1 MDVWIGVLAFVLF
14 LGFITAFFVCVGTV
28 KRQSGIIVKSRIR
41 RKTGSTEIIYANIAL
56 VVFVVLVYFKIYTF
70 VPAVLAF
77 VAFII
82 ASTRVKSGITE
93 EGAIVGTAFLEW
105 EDMKSYKLVNEK
117 DDSNIIILKIRANR
131 KQYVLVCDRRDKGKI
146 REIFDKKK
154 VAHTQTIDNL

>member
-14 LGFITAFFVCVGTV
+14 LGFITAFFVCVSAV
-28 KRQSGIIVKSRIR
+28 KRQPGILVKSRIR
-41 RKTGSTEIIYANIAL
+41 RKTGNTEIIYANIAL
-56 VVFVVLVYFKIYTF
+56 VIMVVLVYFKLYTF

-82 ASTRVKSGITE
+82 ASTRVKSGITD
-93 EGAIVGTAFLEW
+93 EGAMVGTTFLEW

-131 KQYVLVCDRRDKGKI
+131 KQYVLVCDRKDKRRI
-146 REIFDKKK
+146 AEIFDGKK
-154 VAHTQTIDNL
+154 VAHTKTVDNM

>member
-41 RKTGSTEIIYANIAL
+41 RKTGNTEIIYANVAL
-56 VVFVVLVYFKIYTF
+56 VILVVLVYFKLYTF

-82 ASTRVKSGITE
+82 ASNRVKCGITD

-117 DDSNIIILKIRANR
+117 DDSNVIILKIRANR

-146 REIFDKKK
+146 KEIFDNKGIE
-154 VAHTQTIDNL
+154 HTRTIDSM